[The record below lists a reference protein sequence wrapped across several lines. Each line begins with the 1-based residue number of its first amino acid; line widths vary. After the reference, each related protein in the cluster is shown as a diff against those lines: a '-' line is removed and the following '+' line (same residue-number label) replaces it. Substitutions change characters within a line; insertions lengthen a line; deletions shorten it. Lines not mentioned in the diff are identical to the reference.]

1 MNQRMNERM
10 NALFLKECLNFTM
23 PFQPSLNYCS
33 VIQEH
38 FFGFIQLFR
47 SKLEFLKHGTNTFA
61 QGSRIFPSK
70 KEPAVAALC
79 SGKKTYNPPLYS
91 QLLLC
96 KIELGDREPFRL
108 REFQSFITFATI
120 MDYI

>member
-1 MNQRMNERM
+1 MPIKF
-10 NALFLKECLNFTM
+10 LFLNECLNFTR
-23 PFQPSLNYCS
+23 PFQPSLTYFS

-70 KEPAVAALC
+70 KEPAVAARGAVSTSVTGAMAPVNLRTC
-79 SGKKTYNPPLYS
+79 HLVP
-91 QLLLC
+91 
-96 KIELGDREPFRL
+96 IDL
-108 REFQSFITFATI
+108 RENA
-120 MDYI
+120 